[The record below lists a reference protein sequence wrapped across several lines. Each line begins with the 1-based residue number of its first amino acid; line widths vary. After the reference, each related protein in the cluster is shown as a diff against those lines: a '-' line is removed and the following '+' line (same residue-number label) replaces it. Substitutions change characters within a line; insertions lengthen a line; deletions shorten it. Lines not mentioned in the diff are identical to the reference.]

1 MRHKLPIHII
11 FLLGLVFC
19 VTSWQAIRFVTSIAW
34 SVTLETYEP
43 YPGPI
48 YIGITGT
55 FWTLMGLFLLWS
67 MWCGKHWT
75 RKAFLFASGLYAA
88 WVWADRLFVQNH
100 MRANWPFDLVLTI
113 VWLVFTIVVV
123 LDPHNKIY
131 FERENYER
139 ES

>member
-1 MRHKLPIHII
+1 MRHKLPIRII
-11 FLLGLVFC
+11 LLLGLVFC
-19 VTSWQAIRFVTSIAW
+19 ITGWQAIRFLTSLTW

-55 FWTLMGLFLLWS
+55 FWTFTGLFLLWS
-67 MWCGKHWT
+67 MARGKRWT
-75 RKAFLFASGLYAA
+75 RMAFVLASSLYAA
-88 WVWADRLFVQNH
+88 WVWADRLFVQNR

-113 VWLVFTIVVV
+113 VWLVFTIMVV
-123 LDPHNKIY
+123 LDPRNKIY
-131 FERENYER
+131 FERETYER